1 MLPTEIEYEDLRAK
15 YREEDARGIPMS
27 VRERYERALANLRV
41 QLRRELHVRPV
52 GETLVELGA
61 LDRSGLQQGLAE
73 QNLRANGELLGEIL
87 LSLNLVKE
95 EALLE
100 ALRRQA
106 SAN

>member
-1 MLPTEIEYEDLRAK
+1 
-15 YREEDARGIPMS
+15 
-27 VRERYERALANLRV
+27 LAD
-41 QLRRELHVRPV
+41 QH
-52 GETLVELGA
+52 
-61 LDRSGLQQGLAE
+61 
-73 QNLRANGELLGEIL
+73 LRANGELLGEIL

>member
-1 MLPTEIEYEDLRAK
+1 MLPVKVDYEEVRAEYWEMNP
-15 YREEDARGIPMS
+15 RGIPMS
-27 VRERYERALANLRV
+27 VGERCERALADLRL
-41 QLRRELHVRPV
+41 QLRGERHVRPL
-52 GETLVELGA
+52 GEILVEVGT
-61 LDRSGLQQGLAE
+61 LDRGGLQQGLAK
-73 QNLRANGELLGEIL
+73 QHLRANGELLGEVL